1 MWIHVIY
8 IFSHLSESVQMSLR
22 TSFSTSLRTSSLF
35 CEAKSSA
42 CSACVRS
49 ALHRVNETNEYDDCT
64 TIEWRLNDRHGS
76 FGIWEPGLP
85 LPCEKVATPFA
96 CCSERISNISICA
109 NPVQTLCK
117 ARKATFIT
125 LYKYKSPI
133 WLRFWNHEETQTH
146 WNLATYSLIL
156 VLSCASCLFCQTE
169 ESFATPCLARV
180 IALRPSRTLPMPGKE
195 LLNLSVATCRN
206 MSPRPQ

>member
-1 MWIHVIY
+1 MSYTSSHIY
-8 IFSHLSESVQMSLR
+8 PNLSKCLSERLSARLSERLRCFAKPSHLP
-22 TSFSTSLRTSSLF
+22 
-35 CEAKSSA
+35 
-42 CSACVRS
+42 
-49 ALHRVNETNEYDDCT
+49 ALPVWGAPCTVNETNEYDDCT

-133 WLRFWNHEETQTH
+133 WLRFWIHEETQTH

-180 IALRPSRTLPMPGKE
+180 IALRLSRTLPMPGKE
-195 LLNLSVATCRN
+195 LLNLCVATCRN